1 MQITFSYGWGVRSDA
16 LTPAL
21 SHRER
26 EKGGGPL
33 LAPPQGGRRAVIHSW
48 FPAGREKG
56 GGPLLAP
63 PQGGRRAVIHS
74 WFPAGREKG
83 GGPLLAPP
91 QGGRRAV
98 IHSWFPAGR
107 EKGGGP
113 LLAPPQGGRRA
124 VTTPGSPR
132 EGEKGV
138 QRKETTLFASVPFLS
153 GIHLVQIASRFR
165 RRMAGGQGGVDIP
178 WRHGVNDIRCLHLIA

>member
-33 LAPPQGGRRAVIHSW
+33 LVPRREGEGRWSTPGSPREGEGRWST
-48 FPAGREKG
+48 PGSSAGREKG

-63 PQGGRRAVIHS
+63 PQGGRRAVNTPGS
-74 WFPAGREKG
+74 S
-83 GGPLLAPP
+83 

-98 IHSWFPAGR
+98 VHSWLPR
-107 EKGGGP
+107 
-113 LLAPPQGGRRA
+113 
-124 VTTPGSPR
+124 R
-132 EGEKGV
+132 EGEKGGEHSWLPQGGGEGA

-165 RRMAGGQGGVDIP
+165 RRMAGGQGGVDIS